1 MRHALLIGLFGLSP
15 VVWSQVTTATYYGV
29 VRDPSDAV
37 IPNAEVTL
45 IHESTGAS
53 RLQHV
58 DASGE
63 FAFQFLPVGDYTLH
77 ITAPGFK
84 TFEIRG
90 LELRAAQQARRTFV
104 LEVGQVSERVEVT
117 SEAPL
122 VNTVTGEQRES
133 LSTRE
138 VSELPV
144 TRRDLAFVM
153 SIGTGITPAFTRDS
167 GQFILNGLGRAA
179 VSFTM
184 DGINASANPVAQQL
198 NMKDAHNYISVVTM
212 DAVAEVQVSKGVFSA
227 EFGRALSG
235 NINVITK
242 SGTNEWHGSLSELFN
257 SEELSA
263 RDQFLTSRP
272 GVTFNQYGGS
282 LGGPIIKN
290 RVFIFGAFEGYQE
303 RSFQAVQDNV
313 PSERLRRD
321 MLARFPE
328 YKVILDLF
336 PLPNQPT
343 APNAATGAY
352 IGAGSLK
359 SSDAHAM
366 VKPDI
371 WINSRSKLGATYVHS
386 RPYRLIPRVSTLN
399 PQRFEGRQERLNL
412 NFTFLG
418 GPRWTAES
426 RFGYNKNDRD
436 RTDGVFNIIDPNK
449 KESKF
454 GGRRIARI
462 DGAGWSLGSG
472 EVHSLSGPHRS
483 FEQKFAL
490 TLGRHSLKVGGLI
503 YAREIGLINIQN
515 PVMSYL
521 TEADLIANIPNDLN
535 FTFGRADTDGKAKEF
550 GLYAQDDWRV
560 TPRLTLNLGLRYDYF
575 SNLTADKNGD
585 PNSPHIYNPDGL
597 RLPGFIVGPFRPVD
611 NPYNRDALNLGPRVG
626 FAWNPDGQSR
636 TVIRG
641 GFATLFTYL
650 SGEISL
656 NSIQNSATE
665 PNRSRLSRA
674 EAQRLGIR
682 FPAYNEDIL
691 PLVGAGSAPPG
702 LQIINPSIK
711 SPYSMNF
718 SLTIERALT
727 RTLALETAFV
737 GTRGVKF
744 TLSRLYN
751 EVDRITGVQPNPAYA
766 ADQYFDSSESTHYYS
781 WQTSLRKRYSQNLL
795 MNLHY
800 TWGKAIAYGRG
811 DLGRDGGPTNQ
822 DFFDIRSNR
831 GRAEGDITHRFVG
844 DFIYDLPVM
853 SGAHPAA
860 RLALGGWQVSG
871 VVTAQTGSPFNVT
884 YKNALKNQRPDLL
897 DPVNVINGDYRST
910 LQYLNRAAFAR
921 VPLGAVSKAALRP
934 GTLGNNAI
942 VGPGLV
948 NADLSIGKGF
958 KVAERSRIQFRAEM
972 LDALNHTNFTGVD
985 GEITSARFGVLTGTA
1000 GARRI
1005 QLSLR
1010 LTF

>member
-1 MRHALLIGLFGLSP
+1 MWRVLVMVVFGLYGAA
-15 VVWSQVTTATYYGV
+15 WSQVTTATYYGV

-37 IPNAEVTL
+37 ILNAEVTL

-63 FAFQFLPVGDYTLH
+63 FAFQFLPVGDYTLR

-144 TRRDLAFVM
+144 ARRNLSTVM
-153 SIGTGITPAFTRDS
+153 SLGTGIAKVPGDT
-167 GQFILNGLGRAA
+167 GQFNLNGLGRAS

-184 DGINASANPVAQQL
+184 DGIDASANPQAPQA
-198 NMKDAHNYISVVTM
+198 NMKEGHNYISVVTM

-227 EFGRALSG
+227 EYGRALGG

-242 SGTNEWHGSLSELFN
+242 SGTNEWHGSLFELFN
-257 SEELSA
+257 SEEMNA
-263 RDQFLTSRP
+263 RYQFLTSKP

-303 RSFQAVQDNV
+303 RSFQALQDNV
-313 PSERLRRD
+313 PTEWLRRD
-321 MLARFPE
+321 MLARFSE
-328 YKVILDLF
+328 YKLILDGL

-352 IGAGSLK
+352 IGAGSLT
-359 SSDAHAM
+359 SSEAHAV

-371 WINSRSKLGATYVHS
+371 WINSRSKLSATYVHG
-386 RPYRLIPRVSTLN
+386 RPDRVVPRVDTVN
-399 PQRFEGRQERLNL
+399 PRRTKGRQERLNL
-412 NFTFLG
+412 DFTFLG

-426 RFGYNKNDRD
+426 RFGYNSNDRD
-436 RTDGVFNIIDPNK
+436 RNDGLFDIMDPNK
-449 KESKF
+449 KESRL
-454 GGRRIARI
+454 GSRRIPSI
-462 DGAGWSLGSG
+462 NGPGWGSG
-472 EVHSLSGPHRS
+472 GGEMNFIGAPHRS

-503 YAREIGLINIQN
+503 YAREIGSINIAN
-515 PVMSYL
+515 PEMSYQ
-521 TEADLIANIPNDLN
+521 TEADLIANIPNSIN
-535 FTFGRADTDGKAKEF
+535 FTFGRGDTDGKAKEL

-560 TPRLTLNLGLRYDYF
+560 TSRLIVNLGLRYDYF

-597 RLPGFIVGPFRPVD
+597 GLPGFIVGPFRPVD

-641 GFATLFTYL
+641 GFATLFTHIT
-650 SGEISL
+650 GEITKNAL
-656 NSIQNSATE
+656 QNSPTE
-665 PNRSRLSRA
+665 PFRSRLSRA
-674 EAQRLGIR
+674 DALRMGIR
-682 FPAYNEDIL
+682 FPAYNEDVLRLI
-691 PLVGAGSAPPG
+691 GAGSAPPG
-702 LQIINPSIK
+702 FQIINPSIE

-727 RTLALETAFV
+727 RTLGLETAFV

-744 TLSRLYN
+744 TMPRFYN
-751 EVDRITGVQPNPAYA
+751 EVDRITGLRPNPAYA
-766 ADQYFDSSESTHYYS
+766 TDKYYDNSESSHYYS

-800 TWGKAIAYGRG
+800 TWGKTIGFNRADIGAE
-811 DLGRDGGPTNQ
+811 GGSTIQ

-844 DFIYDLPVM
+844 DFVYDLPVM

-871 VVTAQTGSPFNVT
+871 LITAQTGTPEDVKQKS
-884 YKNALKNQRPDLL
+884 ALQVQRPDLI
-897 DPVNVINGDYRST
+897 DPVNTIKKDDYRPT
-910 LQYLNRAAFAR
+910 LQYLNRAAFVP

-934 GTLGNNAI
+934 GTLGNGAI

-948 NADLSIGKGF
+948 NVDLSIGKSF
-958 KVAERSRIQFRAEM
+958 KVAEHSRIQFRAEM
-972 LDALNHTNFTGVD
+972 FNAFNHTNFTGVD
-985 GEITSARFGVLTGTA
+985 GEITSARFGVLTSTT

-1005 QLSLR
+1005 QISLR